1 MSLFCSKETY
11 LVVHVSLYSHLSNQI
26 DFQIRFFDVFYM
38 TRMKQTIQYLGSNLL
53 IEWRET
59 DSREENFIFELG
71 SQ

>member
-1 MSLFCSKETY
+1 MSLFCSEETY

>member
-1 MSLFCSKETY
+1 MSLFCSEEAY

-38 TRMKQTIQYLGSNLL
+38 TRMKQTIKYLGSNLL